1 MNSKKPA
8 RYTCN
13 VDGNLVPK
21 AFPLE
26 NGRGRGVPLP
36 FLRLKPGDEFTW
48 TVPEPV
54 VFFGHVVGSQG
65 NQSGVHRILRS
76 LKINI

>member
-26 NGRGRGVPLP
+26 NGRGRGVGT
-36 FLRLKPGDEFTW
+36 PGDEFTW
-48 TVPEPV
+48 TIPEPV
-54 VFFGHVVGSQG
+54 VFFGRVVGSQG
-65 NQSGVHRILRS
+65 NQSGVHRILRL